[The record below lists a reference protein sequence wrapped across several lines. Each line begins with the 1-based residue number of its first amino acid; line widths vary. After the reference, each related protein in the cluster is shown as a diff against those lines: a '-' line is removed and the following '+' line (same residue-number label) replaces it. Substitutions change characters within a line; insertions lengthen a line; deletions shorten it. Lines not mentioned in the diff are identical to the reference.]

1 MSPES
6 TPDVEPRTDS
16 QSRAS
21 TESKEADWIA
31 DGTEPSEEAFS
42 LVDPLLYAPLL
53 LVGTALVVFP
63 EPATTLV
70 GVVCIAVGVVLAAAD
85 LTSPPGQG
93 G

>member
-1 MSPES
+1 MSHDTTSGVES
-6 TPDVEPRTDS
+6 ETDS
-16 QSRAS
+16 QPQAT
-21 TESKEADWIA
+21 TEPREADWIA
-31 DGTEPSEEAFS
+31 DGTEPDEEAFS

-70 GVVCIAVGVVLAAAD
+70 GVVCIAIGVVLAAAD